1 MDDDTLICPYCEK
14 EQYMHEPDDISS
26 DMCYMECEYCG
37 ANFWYSVTVTRSYDS
52 YKDNE

>member
-14 EQYMHEPDDISS
+14 EQYTHEPDDISS
-26 DMCYMECEYCG
+26 DMCYMECEHCG
-37 ANFWYSVTVTRSYDS
+37 ENFWYSVTVTRSYDS